1 MYETFPITLQR
12 PQQRFDYFQ
21 GLIEWLF
28 CPMRITGCLKSEFG
42 TTPLEVRAR
51 AVAPA
56 DVAAASKGS

>member
-28 CPMRITGCLKSEFG
+28 CPMHMTRCLKSEFG
-42 TTPLEVRAR
+42 TTPLEARAR
-51 AVAPA
+51 RGGPA